1 MIWIL
6 TGTGAF
12 GLLVLFEIQKCVCL
26 RRKKKD
32 KNPWFLLGMFF
43 LLLSFWMAGQEGAAA
58 AGWKLWLGIVL
69 LTLGLLFYARVLGVA
84 AEKNYIC
91 DGDRQPVSRSGLYG
105 CMRHPGVWSFLLCS
119 LGYAMIYPCCW
130 KMALWFAF
138 LNLLYT
144 WLQDRFF
151 FPVYLEGY
159 EEYRKEVPYLLPFTK
174 KK

>member
-6 TGTGAF
+6 IGTGAF
-12 GLLVLFEIQKCVCL
+12 GLLVLFELQKCICL
-26 RRKKKD
+26 RRNRKH
-32 KNPWFLLGMFF
+32 KNPWFLLGV
-43 LLLSFWMAGQEGAAA
+43 LLLLFSCLMAGLERTVA
-58 AGWKLWLGIVL
+58 AGWKLWLGI
-69 LTLGLLFYARVLGVA
+69 GLLAVGLLSYARALGVA
-84 AEKNYIC
+84 AEKNYIS
-91 DGDRQPVSRSGLYG
+91 DGACRPVSRSWPYDR
-105 CMRHPGVWSFLLCS
+105 MRHPGVWSFLFCS
-119 LGYAMIYPCCW
+119 LGYAVIYPDCW